1 MNAQTGIAL
10 ILTATLVGGCSLG
23 GSLTTGSI
31 LGGGETKAAAAPAA
45 PQVKNDPTT
54 RALQVGKVAA
64 RATRC
69 GYNFDAQV
77 LKGNFL
83 ASEAA
88 LGISVADLSSVERVY
103 DTAFSGV
110 SKAITNP
117 DAYCNAAKTASIKSE
132 LSRHLA
138 GDFSPAPPPKVAA
151 ADDGVFGGFFSNDS
165 VDKGPKFGGDDW
177 WDKQRENAG
186 K

>member
-1 MNAQTGIAL
+1 MNAHTGIAL
-10 ILTATLVGGCSLG
+10 VLAVTLAGGCSLG
-23 GSLTTGSI
+23 NSLTTGSI
-31 LGGGETKAAAAPAA
+31 LGGGETKAAAPAV
-45 PQVKNDPTT
+45 PEVKNDPAT
-54 RALQVGKVAA
+54 RALQVGKIAA
-64 RATRC
+64 RASRC
-69 GYNFDAQV
+69 GYNFDPVA

-117 DAYCNAAKTASIKSE
+117 DDYCNAAKTASIKSE

-138 GDFSPAPPPKVAA
+138 GDYSPAPPPKVAA
-151 ADDGVFGGFFSNDS
+151 ADDGLFSGFFGNET
-165 VDKGPKFGGDDW
+165 VDKGPTFGSDSW